1 MVEKTTS
8 RIIGI
13 LLLIVLHL
21 GMVVNISKASFV
33 PVEVTQALDKVEP
46 AVLEAMSTKGS
57 SDFVIE
63 IAEHADLSA
72 AYEIKDWSE
81 RGWYVYKTLK
91 EVADRTQKPIILMLE
106 QKGIKYQSFFAG
118 NEIAITAGEMT
129 TLSQVAALDSVEHIR
144 SPRIAYIDPFPSLS
158 KDLFN
163 FTVQSLDWGITD
175 TNADDFWSTFGMQGD
190 GIVVANIDTGVQW
203 NHPALDQSY
212 KCGTN
217 PSDPNCWH
225 DPSNTC
231 GGTMCDNMGH
241 GTHIMGTMV
250 GDDDPTLTYQ
260 VGMAPN
266 AQWIA
271 CKGCESNK
279 CSEYALKA
287 CADWILA
294 PNSNPDNRPNIV
306 NNSWGGDGGDD
317 WYLAQV
323 KAWRASGIFPAF
335 SAGNSGPACSSLG
348 SPGDY
353 QESFGTAAHSSSRTI
368 ASFSSR
374 GPGEFGDDPYT
385 KPNISAPGDYI
396 CSSVPGSGWDCG
408 YSGTSMASPHS
419 AGAVALLWSCNG
431 SLIGNMEATFEVLQ
445 NSADTPPAGT
455 CGAPADGEG
464 NYTYGYG
471 YLNVLA
477 AGQQVCSA
485 GTITGTVKSGTTP
498 IEGATVSADGG
509 AGVVI
514 DALTGADGIY
524 TLNAP
529 AGIYTVTATKYGY
542 DSDVETGVGVVEG
555 EEVTVN
561 FTITPLPSTTVS
573 GVVYDAGVEE
583 LALHGYPLYASIHI
597 SASGFDQT
605 IYSDP
610 ITGVY
615 SIDLV
620 SETEHTFEVTSVI
633 SGYEPLVETVTP
645 TTDALTH
652 DIGLGIDGE
661 VCAAPGYGSSCEI
674 IPGGAVAGYI
684 TDEMTA
690 EPLVGAVVYSETAA
704 TVSFVLEDDPN
715 NAGIYWL
722 FQPTDTNP
730 EEVLFTASKDLYADE
745 TAMVSVEQD
754 AVTQQDFALVVE
766 LWKLYLPLIAK

>member
-1 MVEKTTS
+1 M
-8 RIIGI
+8 
-13 LLLIVLHL
+13 
-21 GMVVNISKASFV
+21 N
-33 PVEVTQALDKVEP
+33 
-46 AVLEAMSTKGS
+46 
-57 SDFVIE
+57 
-63 IAEHADLSA
+63 
-72 AYEIKDWSE
+72 
-81 RGWYVYKTLK
+81 
-91 EVADRTQKPIILMLE
+91 
-106 QKGIKYQSFFAG
+106 
-118 NEIAITAGEMT
+118 
-129 TLSQVAALDSVEHIR
+129 
-144 SPRIAYIDPFPSLS
+144 
-158 KDLFN
+158 
-163 FTVQSLDWGITD
+163 
-175 TNADDFWSTFGMQGD
+175 
-190 GIVVANIDTGVQW
+190 
-203 NHPALDQSY
+203 
-212 KCGTN
+212 
-217 PSDPNCWH
+217 
-225 DPSNTC
+225 
-231 GGTMCDNMGH
+231 
-241 GTHIMGTMV
+241 
-250 GDDDPTLTYQ
+250 
-260 VGMAPN
+260 
-266 AQWIA
+266 
-271 CKGCESNK
+271 
-279 CSEYALKA
+279 
-287 CADWILA
+287 
-294 PNSNPDNRPNIV
+294 
-306 NNSWGGDGGDD
+306 
-317 WYLAQV
+317 
-323 KAWRASGIFPAF
+323 
-335 SAGNSGPACSSLG
+335 
-348 SPGDY
+348 
-353 QESFGTAAHSSSRTI
+353 
-368 ASFSSR
+368 
-374 GPGEFGDDPYT
+374 
-385 KPNISAPGDYI
+385 
-396 CSSVPGSGWDCG
+396 
-408 YSGTSMASPHS
+408 
-419 AGAVALLWSCNG
+419 
-431 SLIGNMEATFEVLQ
+431 ATFELLQ
-445 NSADTPPAGT
+445 DTADPAPAGS
-455 CGAPADGEG
+455 CGAPASGEG

-485 GTITGTVKSGTTP
+485 GTITGSVTSGSSP
-498 IEGATVSADGG
+498 VEGATVTADNG

-704 TVSFVLEDDPN
+704 TVSFVLEDDPD

-722 FQPTDTNP
+722 FQPTETDQQD
-730 EEVLFTASKDLYADE
+730 VLFTASKALYADE
-745 TAMVSVEQD
+745 TATVSVMHF
-754 AVTQQDFALVVE
+754 AVEQQDFTLH
-766 LWKLYLPLIAK
+766 KNIYGTYLPMLFK

>member
-1 MVEKTTS
+1 MEKTTS
-8 RIIGI
+8 RIFGI

-21 GMVVNISKASFV
+21 GMVGSISKASFV

-63 IAEHADLSA
+63 MAEHADLKA
-72 AYEIKDWSE
+72 AYQIKDWSE

-144 SPRIAYIDPFPSLS
+144 SPRTAYIDPIPSLS

-163 FTVQSLDWGITD
+163 FTIQSLDWGITD
-175 TNADDFWSTFGMQGD
+175 TNADEFWSTFGIQGD

-203 NHPALDQSY
+203 DHPALDQAY

-217 PSDPNCWH
+217 PSDPKCWY
-225 DPSNTC
+225 DPSNVC
-231 GGTMCDNMGH
+231 GGSMCDNNGH
-241 GTHIMGTMV
+241 GTHTMGTMV

-260 VGMAPN
+260 VGMAPS

-271 CKGCESNK
+271 CKGCESNS

-306 NNSWGGDGGDD
+306 NNSWGDDGGDH

-323 KAWRASGIFPAF
+323 KAWRAAGIFPAF
-335 SAGNSGPACSSLG
+335 SVGNDGPTCGSLG

-353 QESFGTAAHSSSRTI
+353 QESFGSAAHGSSRTI

-374 GPGEFGDDPYT
+374 GPGYFGDDPYT
-385 KPNISAPGDYI
+385 KPNISAPGVSI
-396 CSSVPGSGWDCG
+396 CSSMPSSGWNCG

-419 AGAVALLWSCNG
+419 AGAVALLWSCNR

-485 GTITGTVKSGTTP
+485 GTITGTVKHDPGSGGIP
-498 IEGATVSADGG
+498 IEGVTVTADNGE
-509 AGVVI
+509 GVVI
-514 DALTGADGIY
+514 DTETRADGVY
-524 TLNAP
+524 ELNLP
-529 AGIYTVTATKYGY
+529 EGIYTVTASKYGY
-542 DSDVETGVGVVEG
+542 IEDQHTDVEVVKDQ
-555 EEVTVN
+555 TVVHD
-561 FTITPLPSTTVS
+561 FYIQPLPLTIVS
-573 GVVYDAGVEE
+573 GVVYDAGVDGLGQEI
-583 LALHGYPLYASIHI
+583 HGYPLYASIHI
-597 SASGFDQT
+597 TAPGFDQT

-610 ITGVY
+610 ISGEY
-615 SIDLV
+615 AIELV
-620 SETEHTFEVTSVI
+620 SYTEHNFEVESVI
-633 SGYEPLVETVTP
+633 SGYDPLVETITP
-645 TTDALTH
+645 TDGNLTH
-652 DIGLGIDGE
+652 DIGLGVDGE
-661 VCAAPGYGSSCEI
+661 VCSAPGYQPDYDFFWSFEQSDGGFT
-674 IPGGAVAGYI
+674 PGGTTSFAWA
-684 TDEMTA
+684 T
-690 EPLVGAVVYSETAA
+690 LTAA
-704 TVSFVLEDDPN
+704 
-715 NAGIYWL
+715 
-722 FQPTDTNP
+722 P
-730 EEVLFTASKDLYADE
+730 EKAIAAQKASPPI
-745 TAMVSVEQD
+745 QR
-754 AVTQQDFALVVE
+754 VTITLMNWVTCSHPS
-766 LWKLYLPLIAK
+766 LT